1 MEEWMWVVW
10 LIIFAITM
18 IVEVSV
24 SGLVSVWI
32 SLAALVT
39 LCLSFINGL
48 PYWGE
53 MIIFIGLSFILLAV
67 TRPFVKKL
75 LKAKEEPKTNLELLI
90 GKQIK
95 LEKKVEPLSI
105 GEVKINGV
113 TWDCETEGNST
124 IEQGKVVKIV
134 GIKGNKLIVKEVE

>member
-1 MEEWMWVVW
+1 MEEWMWIVW

-24 SGLVSVWI
+24 SGLVAVWI

-53 MIIFIGLSFILLAV
+53 MIIFIGLSFILLAA

-75 LKAKEEPKTNLELLI
+75 LKAKEEPKTNLKLLI

-95 LEKKVEPLSI
+95 LEKKVEPFSI
-105 GEVKINGV
+105 GEAKINGV
-113 TWDCETEGNST
+113 TWDCETEDNST
-124 IEQGKVVKIV
+124 IEQGKVVEIV
-134 GIKGNKLIVKEVE
+134 GIKGNKLIIKEVE